1 MEEFNVIKQKL
12 SAFIRRYYL
21 NELLKGAILFFS
33 VWMLYSILIL
43 LIEYFLWLSPPYRS
57 LLFWIFILFSAVLFF
72 RFILWPLAKL
82 FKLSKGLDLKDASIL
97 IGKHFPEVNDKLLN
111 VLQLEKSSNQS
122 DLLLASISQ
131 KSQEL
136 RPVPFKTAVN
146 FNTSLKYL
154 KYAAFPILIILAIIF
169 TGNSSI
175 FSESFTRV
183 VHYNTAYEPPA
194 PFSFIINANELVVEE
209 GKDLDLEVLTIGN
222 VIPETVAIHFNDE
235 EYYLKNSSLN
245 SFQYSFE
252 GLKEDVEFF
261 LTANKVSSRAYKI
274 RVIQV
279 PKLLDFEMKLNFP
292 SYLKKPNEVIKG
304 TGNATVPEGTK
315 ISWILKTRATNE
327 VSFKIEDSIQR
338 FDRNASEFNFS
349 DNIFSPL
356 KYSINTSNKD
366 VMDYE
371 SLNYSID
378 VIKDQYPQIDV
389 QSKQDTINTDI
400 NYFFG
405 KVTDDHAITRVNMVY
420 YPENSNKDSQIV
432 TIPVANQNVDEFL
445 YTFPGSL
452 ELEQGTNY
460 AIYFEVFDNDGVR
473 GYKSSKTEVFTF
485 RIKSEEELSSEKL
498 NQQGESIQGIS
509 ESLEEMQESKKD
521 LEELSRLKL
530 EKDQLNY
537 NDKKKLED
545 FLKRQKEQNEMM
557 KSYSEKLKNS
567 LEDKTGSEEN
577 KDLEEELKER
587 LDRNEERLKENE
599 ALLKELEEYANKI
612 SEEDLLEKLEKL
624 SKQNTAEQKNLE
636 QLLEL
641 TKRYY
646 VQEKTQKLAR
656 DIERAGEKQENLAQQ
671 DSLNSLEEQENLS
684 EDFQEFKEEM
694 DSLEKEN
701 NALKKPFDLE
711 RDKEEEKEIQEEQK
725 DAEEQLEQ
733 NNKKAAKSPQ
743 KKAAEKM
750 KEMSKKMKSAQAGAQ
765 GEQLNANIESMRQI
779 LDNLMVFSFEQ
790 EALMLNFK
798 DIRINNPSYPKQLKK
813 QQVLKEH
820 FEHIDD
826 SLFVLAM
833 NNPMVTE
840 KITTKLTDIEFDI
853 NKALERLAQNELPQ
867 GTASQQYVMT
877 NTNELANMLGEVLG
891 NMQEMANLS
900 LSPNG
905 SGQGMQLPD
914 IIKAQEGL
922 NKEMEEGVKE
932 GEGKPGQ
939 EGKEGKEGED
949 RKQGKE
955 GTNEGQG
962 EGNDRLG
969 EEESAKLYEIFK
981 EQQQLRQQ
989 LEDKLREAGLDKKNA
1004 DVLSEM
1010 ERIERQLLQ
1019 NGFNK
1024 ETLSRM
1030 NRIQHRLLQ
1039 LEEAVREQEEEEQ
1052 RTSKINTENFKNTT
1066 KDQNLRAKEYFKS
1079 TEILNRQSLPLRQIY
1094 KTKVKRYFESIEN

>member
-1 MEEFNVIKQKL
+1 MEEFSVIKQKL
-12 SAFIRRYYL
+12 TAFIRRYYL
-21 NELLKGAILFFS
+21 NKLLKGSILFFS
-33 VWMLYSILIL
+33 VWLLYSILIL

-57 LLFWIFILFSAVLFF
+57 LLFWGFILFSSLLFF

-82 FKLSKGLDLKDASIL
+82 FKLSKGLDLTAASIL

-111 VLQLEKSSNQS
+111 VLQLENSSEQS

-131 KSQEL
+131 KSKEL
-136 RPVPFKTAVN
+136 SPVPFKTAVN

-154 KYAAFPILIILAIIF
+154 KYAAFPVLIILAIIF

-175 FSESFTRV
+175 FSESYTRV
-183 VHYNTAYEPPA
+183 VHYNTAYEAPA
-194 PFSFIINANELVVEE
+194 PFSFIINSSELVVEE
-209 GKDLDLEVLTIGN
+209 GKDFNLEVQTIGN
-222 VIPETVAIHFNDE
+222 LIPETVAIHFNEE

-252 GLKEDVEFF
+252 GLKEDVEFYF
-261 LTANKVSSRAYKI
+261 RANNVTSRTYKI

-292 SYLKKPNEVIKG
+292 AYLRKENEIVKG
-304 TGNATVPEGTK
+304 TGNGTVPEGTK
-315 ISWILKTRATNE
+315 ISWVLKTRATDD
-327 VSFKIEDSIQR
+327 VSFKTKDSILG
-338 FDRNASEFNFS
+338 FEKNASEFKYS
-349 DNIFSPL
+349 DKIFSPL
-356 KYSINTSNKD
+356 QYSINTSNNNVK
-366 VMDYE
+366 DYE
-371 SLNYSID
+371 SLKYAIE

-389 QSKQDTINTDI
+389 QHKQDTVATDV

-405 KVTDDHAITRVNMVY
+405 KVNDDHAITKVNMVF
-420 YPENSNKDSQIV
+420 YPEKDNTKSQKV
-432 TIPVANQNVDEFL
+432 AIPIANQNIGEFL
-445 YTFPGSL
+445 YTFPGNL

-473 GYKSSKTEVFTF
+473 GSKSTKTEVFSL
-485 RIKSEEELSSEKL
+485 RIKSEKELSAEKL
-498 NQQGESIQGIS
+498 KQQGESIQGIS

-521 LEELSRLKL
+521 LEELSRLKI
-530 EKDQLNY
+530 EKNQLNY
-537 NDKKKLED
+537 NDKKKLEE
-545 FLKRQKEQNEMM
+545 FLQRQKEQTAMM
-557 KSYSEKLKNS
+557 KNYSEKLKNTF
-567 LEDKTGSEEN
+567 EDKTGSKEN
-577 KDLEEELKER
+577 KKFEEELKDR
-587 LDRNEERLKENE
+587 LDRNEERLQENE
-599 ALLKELEEYANKI
+599 ALLKELQEYADKI
-612 SEEDLLEKLEKL
+612 SEEDLLDKLEKL

-656 DIERAGEKQENLAQQ
+656 DIERAGEKQENLAKQ
-671 DSLNSLEEQENLS
+671 DSLNSLEEQEKLS

-701 NALKKPFDLE
+701 NALKKPFDLDRE
-711 RDKEEEKEIQEEQK
+711 TEEEQEIQEEQK
-725 DAEEQLEQ
+725 KAEDQLEQ
-733 NNKKAAKSPQ
+733 NNKKDAKSPQ
-743 KKAAEKM
+743 KKAGEKM

-765 GEQLNANIESMRQI
+765 GEQLTADIETMRQI
-779 LDNLMVFSFEQ
+779 LDNLIVFSFEQ

-798 DIRINNPSYPKQLKK
+798 GIRINNPAYPKQLKK

-833 NNPMVTE
+833 NNPMITE

-867 GTASQQYVMT
+867 GTASQQYIMT
-877 NTNELANMLGEVLG
+877 NTNELANMLSEVLG

-922 NKEMEEGVKE
+922 NKEMEEGLKE
-932 GEGKPGQ
+932 GEGKPKQ
-939 EGKEGKEGED
+939 NGKDKPGED
-949 RKQGKE
+949 GDDGKD
-955 GTNEGQG
+955 GDKEGQG
-962 EGNDRLG
+962 EGEDRLG
-969 EEESAKLYEIFK
+969 EEGSAKLYEIFK

-1010 ERIERQLLQ
+1010 ERIERQLLEK
-1019 NGFNK
+1019 GFNK

-1030 NRIQHRLLQ
+1030 NQIQHRLLQ

-1052 RTSKINTENFKNTT
+1052 RTSKTNQENFKNTT
-1066 KDQNLRAKEYFKS
+1066 QDQNLRAKEYFNS

-1094 KTKVKRYFESIEN
+1094 KTKVKRYFESVEN